1 MFLTKI
7 QTFLNNHKKV
17 VLYTTIFCVISF
29 LLSDVAFAAW
39 ETVAA
44 TETVTATETVKDG
57 INSLLEGLNIALS
70 VISVMLALLTYL
82 STLFLDPSWL
92 NGSVFG
98 LSVIFKEIW
107 ILVSNI
113 VYFAFAFI
121 LIWIALVNIVWKAGD
136 KFQLKQ
142 ALPRFI
148 AWILIVPFSWFIVQF
163 ILSISAILTVS
174 ALTLP
179 INTFPDYN
187 EVMKTVTIPSKCTI
201 DLSHDLDSKTAQNWF
216 SCDENR
222 EEVSK
227 KWEEGSKRVSLSESF
242 EKWDVNSSIF
252 ATISL
257 YTYGVIQIDKLDEF
271 SSSDIKAGV
280 KSSIGFVVKLVID
293 LLFILIYA
301 ILMFALALVLIT
313 RWFYIWMYVMLS
325 PIFWLMYFFEKWNWG
340 DWFLWK
346 FSIKEFIALAMVPV
360 YTLLALSFGMLI
372 IYVVW
377 KWLDTSGGNKWNL
390 EWFSYIDDTFSIWNF
405 SLKVK
410 WAVGW
415 SSDKEN
421 TKESVYRFM
430 KEWGD
435 WALWAIGVLIMQLFG
450 LAVLW
455 IAVMA
460 WMKSSKITAEVIAP
474 LDAFGKQ
481 IWGLIA
487 KAPHYAPIFPGGQS
501 MQSMQQVAW
510 KVSWAVN
517 QQSIDSANKFAKKMP
532 FLDDGVVDRSTKLQ
546 TVTNTLDKYGR
557 NVGATA
563 STKKDFI
570 DILKAAEWDS
580 SNMVNN
586 KDFEA
591 AFKKLAQ
598 KLDMSPGD
606 IAKFDMRSEA
616 SIASTIVKSI
626 EAKFDDRN
634 LGLLDGVGK
643 DGAISTNDLKTM
655 VKWVQDWSIDSG
667 NDIQSGNNSW
677 IERIDKV
684 AAWENKYV
692 IDFNL
697 NGWNTISG
705 TTWDSWKIEW
715 FRPDDYKDLATYMY
729 QSNVNSIDKMNNMFD
744 SLDVSDDSKIRDV
757 IKWQI
762 AKYVTDEGKIDVH
775 QDKWN
780 IDNLNKFFEDKEKK
794 K

>member
-29 LLSDVAFAAW
+29 LLSDVALAAW

-98 LSVIFKEIW
+98 LSLKFKEIW

-216 SCDENR
+216 NCNDNKN
-222 EEVSK
+222 K
-227 KWEEGSKRVSLSESF
+227 KWEEGTSRVSLNESF

-293 LLFILIYA
+293 LLFILVYA

-377 KWLDTSGGNKWNL
+377 KWLDTSSDGNKWNL
-390 EWFSYIDDTFSIWNF
+390 EGFSYENDTFSIWNF
-405 SLKVK
+405 SLTVK

-455 IAVMA
+455 ISVMA

-501 MQSMQQVAW
+501 MQSINKAW
-510 KVSWAVN
+510 SSVQGHFDTNASWKAAKLLDKTPFWWNAKTQDDLNKIISNARLKSDTSPDRLVN
-517 QQSIDSANKFAKKMP
+517 DVREVLAKAWWDVNRLYTEPKFREALFELWNATIWAKDMKGLKLESANSLDSLEKLTWLLSAIDGENKFNNLYAGTTNLAKGDTDQVKE
-532 FLDDGVVDRSTKLQ
+532 LVKELG
-546 TVTNTLDKYGR
+546 
-557 NVGATA
+557 
-563 STKKDFI
+563 KKD
-570 DILKAAEWDS
+570 AAVAVSQENKETS
-580 SNMVNN
+580 SI
-586 KDFEA
+586 K
-591 AFKKLAQ
+591 
-598 KLDMSPGD
+598 
-606 IAKFDMRSEA
+606 R
-616 SIASTIVKSI
+616 
-626 EAKFDDRN
+626 
-634 LGLLDGVGK
+634 
-643 DGAISTNDLKTM
+643 
-655 VKWVQDWSIDSG
+655 WS
-667 NDIQSGNNSW
+667 
-677 IERIDKV
+677 KV

-744 SLDVSDDSKIRDV
+744 SLDISDDSKIRDV

-775 QDKWN
+775 QDKWS

>member
-98 LSVIFKEIW
+98 LSLKFKEIW

-216 SCDENR
+216 NCNDNKN
-222 EEVSK
+222 K
-227 KWEEGSKRVSLSESF
+227 KWEEGTSRVSLNESF

-293 LLFILIYA
+293 LLFILVYA

-377 KWLDTSGGNKWNL
+377 KWLDTSSDGNKWNL
-390 EWFSYIDDTFSIWNF
+390 EGFSYENDTFSIWNF
-405 SLKVK
+405 SLTVK

-487 KAPHYAPIFPGGQS
+487 KAPQYAPIFPGWQS
-501 MQSMQQVAW
+501 MQSMQQVAGKYNQALWNTAIDKANAFAQKAPLLW
-510 KVSWAVN
+510 KTAEISGELSKIN
-517 QQSIDSANKFAKKMP
+517 NRITNTPGIKKQQLASEYREWFKALKWDSNNIKNSGFLETAKLIWSKLN
-532 FLDDGVVDRSTKLQ
+532 LDVEGFKNWSEEQTIQTIIKPIEDALEKGGDAWLWVVDWAGIWTFSTKDLRQ
-546 TVTNTLDKYGR
+546 LAKDMHSW
-557 NVGATA
+557 TA
-563 STKKDFI
+563 RPK
-570 DILKAAEWDS
+570 
-580 SNMVNN
+580 
-586 KDFEA
+586 
-591 AFKKLAQ
+591 
-598 KLDMSPGD
+598 G
-606 IAKFDMRSEA
+606 
-616 SIASTIVKSI
+616 
-626 EAKFDDRN
+626 
-634 LGLLDGVGK
+634 
-643 DGAISTNDLKTM
+643 STNDEP
-655 VKWVQDWSIDSG
+655 
-667 NDIQSGNNSW
+667 GNNSW

-775 QDKWN
+775 QDKWS

>member
-29 LLSDVAFAAW
+29 VLSDVAFAAW

-44 TETVTATETVKDG
+44 TDTVKKG
-57 INSLLEGLNIALS
+57 INSILEGLNIALS

-98 LSVIFKEIW
+98 LSVKFKEIW

-179 INTFPDYN
+179 VNTFPDYN
-187 EVMKTVTIPSKCTI
+187 TVMDKVTIPSKCTI

-216 SCDENR
+216 SCDENQN
-222 EEVSK
+222 K
-227 KWEEGSKRVSLSESF
+227 KWEEGASRVSLNESF
-242 EKWDVNSSIF
+242 KKWDVNSSIF

-280 KSSIGFVVKLVID
+280 QSSIGFVVKLVID

-360 YTLLALSFGMLI
+360 YTLLALSFGMLFI
-372 IYVVW
+372 FVVW
-377 KWLDTSGGNKWNL
+377 KWLDTSSDGNKWNL
-390 EWFSYIDDTFSIWNF
+390 EGFSYENDTFSIWNF

-481 IWGLIA
+481 IWWLIA

-501 MQSMQQVAW
+501 MQSMNTAASQVSSSFQTAQNKKW
-510 KVSWAVN
+510 TDFVN
-517 QQSIDSANKFAKKMP
+517 KMP
-532 FLDDGVVDRSTKLQ
+532 FMWNDEVDKKSRDIWNIAPATREAALDNIYELNKILDPKKLSESWEASKSYANNIDYLLKNNWFKPGNDEEIKKIITTIRAVKWDAATIDESLARLDELAIAPSRSILWGEDVVKKWQVWSYMWSWAKKRIDSNDDSDLRWGTIDTSIKSHNDINYYN
-546 TVTNTLDKYGR
+546 VTIG
-557 NVGATA
+557 
-563 STKKDFI
+563 
-570 DILKAAEWDS
+570 WDS
-580 SNMVNN
+580 IAQVSWWKLIEIPGLSDINKQRNSLAEKISQVYTWDLSDVNKLKEFITKESNI
-586 KDFEA
+586 DDSE
-591 AFKKLAQ
+591 
-598 KLDMSPGD
+598 DMKVILSK
-606 IAKFDMRSEA
+606 I
-616 SIASTIVKSI
+616 
-626 EAKFDDRN
+626 
-634 LGLLDGVGK
+634 
-643 DGAISTNDLKTM
+643 NDLSKDST
-655 VKWVQDWSIDSG
+655 VKNEG
-667 NDIQSGNNSW
+667 
-677 IERIDKV
+677 
-684 AAWENKYV
+684 
-692 IDFNL
+692 
-697 NGWNTISG
+697 
-705 TTWDSWKIEW
+705 
-715 FRPDDYKDLATYMY
+715 
-729 QSNVNSIDKMNNMFD
+729 
-744 SLDVSDDSKIRDV
+744 DVK
-757 IKWQI
+757 
-762 AKYVTDEGKIDVH
+762 
-775 QDKWN
+775 
-780 IDNLNKFFEDKEKK
+780 
-794 K
+794 